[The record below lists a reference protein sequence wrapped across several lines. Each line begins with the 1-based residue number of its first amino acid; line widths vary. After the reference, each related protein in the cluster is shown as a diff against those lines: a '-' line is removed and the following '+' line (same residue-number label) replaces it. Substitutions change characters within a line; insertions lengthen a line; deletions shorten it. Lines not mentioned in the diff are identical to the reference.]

1 MRILPPPTTTEG
13 GAMKRLL
20 RSCIAGAVIAASLS
34 TTAHAHPGP
43 SDASAVSMLPIAL
56 SVTAPAILLSGGAV
70 LTVVAVEAASDGTIW
85 LLERSADGAR
95 ASVRLSATAAG
106 GLSVAAGTVVL
117 VSAISTGWVLSA
129 AGRAIAYIPN
139 EIGQALLHNERL
151 TR

>member
-1 MRILPPPTTTEG
+1 
-13 GAMKRLL
+13 MKRLF
-20 RSCIAGAVIAASLS
+20 RSCVVSVVIAANLS
-34 TTAHAHPGP
+34 IAQAHPGP
-43 SDASAVSMLPIAL
+43 SDASALSMLPIAL
-56 SVTAPAILLSGGAV
+56 SVAAPAILLSSGAV

-95 ASVRLSATAAG
+95 ASIRLSATAAG
-106 GLSVAAGTVVL
+106 GVSVAAGTVVL